1 MKNVIP
7 KSLLI
12 ILLLVVAVLGGIL
25 SGWVF
30 SRMMNLPPVGSL
42 EEYHPSEVSRIFA
55 DDGTLI
61 DELFI
66 ERRDVVPLDQIPL
79 YLKQAV
85 IAVEDSRFY
94 VHHGIDFRGI
104 ARALF
109 KNILAGRIV
118 QGGSTITQQ
127 LSKVLFFT
135 PERTLI
141 RKLKEA
147 IVTLQIEKRYTKDQ
161 ILGLY
166 LNQIYLGTGCYGVAT
181 ASRRFLGK
189 DVSSIS
195 LSEAALLAALPKSP
209 GRYSPLSNPDEARS
223 RRNHVLDRMTDENF
237 ITPEE
242 SESAKE
248 EPIPSQIYQPLSKN
262 APYFVQ
268 EVVQDL
274 ESRLGKEALYHGGLS
289 IHTTLNLRLQRIAQK
304 SLVQGLQAVMERN
317 PMDPP
322 RQLQGALLALDPQN
336 GQVKALVGGY
346 DFMISQFDRA
356 VQAKRQPGSAF
367 KPILYVAALEKG
379 FEPSYILM
387 DTPMHY
393 TDPSTRTSW
402 TPQNFN
408 REFIGP
414 VTLRGA
420 LENSLNVPTV
430 RLLQEVGIQNC
441 IAMGKRL
448 GIHEPLKPYLSLAL
462 GTSEVTLLEMTAAYG
477 AFAAQGIY
485 SAPMMMTRVYDRNGR
500 VLEDHRPEQMIILNE
515 ETAFQI
521 TYLLQGVV
529 QSGTG
534 KIARFLSRPLAAKTG
549 TTDDYSDAWFIGYSP
564 ELVVG
569 VWVGYDD
576 RIPIGLGETG
586 ARAAGPIWVAFMQE
600 ALRNRPPSYFPVP
613 PEIVFRKIDART
625 GEPATS
631 ETLEVIEE
639 AFRKRPLTS
648 P

>member
-1 MKNVIP
+1 
-7 KSLLI
+7 
-12 ILLLVVAVLGGIL
+12 
-25 SGWVF
+25 
-30 SRMMNLPPVGSL
+30 
-42 EEYHPSEVSRIFA
+42 
-55 DDGTLI
+55 
-61 DELFI
+61 
-66 ERRDVVPLDQIPL
+66 
-79 YLKQAV
+79 
-85 IAVEDSRFY
+85 
-94 VHHGIDFRGI
+94 
-104 ARALF
+104 
-109 KNILAGRIV
+109 
-118 QGGSTITQQ
+118 
-127 LSKVLFFT
+127 
-135 PERTLI
+135 
-141 RKLKEA
+141 
-147 IVTLQIEKRYTKDQ
+147 
-161 ILGLY
+161 
-166 LNQIYLGTGCYGVAT
+166 
-181 ASRRFLGK
+181 
-189 DVSSIS
+189 
-195 LSEAALLAALPKSP
+195 
-209 GRYSPLSNPDEARS
+209 
-223 RRNHVLDRMTDENF
+223 
-237 ITPEE
+237 
-242 SESAKE
+242 
-248 EPIPSQIYQPLSKN
+248 
-262 APYFVQ
+262 
-268 EVVQDL
+268 
-274 ESRLGKEALYHGGLS
+274 
-289 IHTTLNLRLQRIAQK
+289 
-304 SLVQGLQAVMERN
+304 MERN

-322 RQLQGALLALDPQN
+322 LQLQGALLALDPRN

-346 DFMISQFDRA
+346 DFMTSQFNRA
-356 VQAKRQPGSAF
+356 VQARRQPGSAF

-379 FEPSYILM
+379 YEPSYILM

-462 GTSEVTLLEMTAAYG
+462 GTSEVTLLDMTAAYG

-485 SAPMMMTRVYDRNGR
+485 SSPMMMTRVYDRNGR
-500 VLEDHRPEQMIILNE
+500 ILEDHRPEQMIILNE

-534 KIARFLSRPLAAKTG
+534 KIARSLSRPLAAKTG

-569 VWVGYDD
+569 VWVGHDD
-576 RIPIGLGETG
+576 RISIGLGETG

-639 AFRKRPLTS
+639 AFRKRSLTS